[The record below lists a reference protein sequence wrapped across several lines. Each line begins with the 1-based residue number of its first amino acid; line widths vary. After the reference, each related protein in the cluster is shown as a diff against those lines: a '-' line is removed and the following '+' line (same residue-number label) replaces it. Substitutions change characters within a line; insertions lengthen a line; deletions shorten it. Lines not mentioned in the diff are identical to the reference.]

1 MRSETPSALREDLRL
16 HEAAAEADGSPA
28 WVIEDPV
35 VNRFYRIGWLEFECL
50 LRWGAPL
57 PQVAAAIAHDTP
69 LQPDTGQLK
78 AFEHFLAQHSLLR
91 PDGDRLAQLLSQ
103 ARQPGS
109 WRRWQW
115 WLHHYLFFRIPLIRP
130 QFALQRLA
138 RTLAPLFRPWAAW
151 ATLAAIVTGLLLV
164 ARHWEL
170 FVSTLVE
177 SVSAPGLLAFLL
189 ALTCAKAL
197 HELAHALVATRFGV
211 RVAHMGIAF
220 VVLWPMLYTDTGE
233 SWKLRK
239 RSQRLAVAAAGITAE
254 LALAGLATLLWSLA
268 EPGPLRSAAFYL
280 ATTSWTLSL
289 ALNASPFMRF
299 DGYFILSDLLDLP
312 NLHERSGA
320 LARAALRRTLFGWNE
335 PDPEYFHAE

>member
-115 WLHHYLFFRIPLIRP
+115 W
-130 QFALQRLA
+130 
-138 RTLAPLFRPWAAW
+138 
-151 ATLAAIVTGLLLV
+151 
-164 ARHWEL
+164 
-170 FVSTLVE
+170 
-177 SVSAPGLLAFLL
+177 
-189 ALTCAKAL
+189 
-197 HELAHALVATRFGV
+197 
-211 RVAHMGIAF
+211 
-220 VVLWPMLYTDTGE
+220 
-233 SWKLRK
+233 
-239 RSQRLAVAAAGITAE
+239 
-254 LALAGLATLLWSLA
+254 
-268 EPGPLRSAAFYL
+268 
-280 ATTSWTLSL
+280 
-289 ALNASPFMRF
+289 
-299 DGYFILSDLLDLP
+299 
-312 NLHERSGA
+312 
-320 LARAALRRTLFGWNE
+320 
-335 PDPEYFHAE
+335 